1 MPAETSVVSGDQS
14 MEELRRE
21 LAEAREQQAA
31 TAEILRVVSRSPM
44 ELQRVFV
51 DIARAAA
58 RLCDYV
64 AIYQVDGD
72 VLRRVARQRP
82 NGPVG
87 RLTLPLTRGVA
98 AGRAVLER
106 RTVHVAD
113 MQTETE
119 EYPESSAFA
128 RQRAWLKV
136 RPADAGSVAGGGM
149 KRTKLN

>member
-1 MPAETSVVSGDQS
+1 MPSEVSTVSGGPS
-14 MEELRRE
+14 VEELK
-21 LAEAREQQAA
+21 
-31 TAEILRVVSRSPM
+31 
-44 ELQRVFV
+44 RVFA

-119 EYPESSAFA
+119 EVPKSNAFA

-149 KRTKLN
+149 KR